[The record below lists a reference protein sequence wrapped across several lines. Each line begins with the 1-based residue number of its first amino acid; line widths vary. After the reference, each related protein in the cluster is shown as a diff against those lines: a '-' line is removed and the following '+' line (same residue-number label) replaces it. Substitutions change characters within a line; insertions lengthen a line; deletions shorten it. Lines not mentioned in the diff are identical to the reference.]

1 MRFVAGNLSFHIAA
15 VVAVVAVGDVNMFT
29 AH

>member
-15 VVAVVAVGDVNMFT
+15 GVVVAVGNVNMFT

>member
-1 MRFVAGNLSFHIAA
+1 MRFVAGNLSFHIATA
-15 VVAVVAVGDVNMFT
+15 VVVVAVGNVNMFT